1 MDSIS
6 YLIVPLLQGFEWF
19 DEGLQASLQARGWP
33 VLTRAESSVMIHV
46 MLDITRP
53 SDIARSMGVTRQAI
67 HITLGQIIEKG
78 VVALVDDPADKR
90 SKVVELTQLGK
101 AMRRDAQA
109 SVQYIASQLATR
121 IGESHVRNLQ
131 AAFAKDWGAPV
142 IYPLQPEE
150 KVKVRR
156 RQRNGSAAGAEA
168 VVNASSPSRS
178 SASGDVRQGRKR
190 ARRARATIRPRA

>member
-1 MDSIS
+1 MDSIT

-33 VLTRAESSVMIHV
+33 VLTRSESTVMIHV
-46 MLDITRP
+46 MLNITRP
-53 SDIARSMGVTRQAI
+53 SDIARSMGVTRQAT
-67 HITLGQIIEKG
+67 HITIGQIVQKGMIEL
-78 VVALVDDPADKR
+78 ADDPVDKR
-90 SKVVELTQLGK
+90 SKVIQLTPMGK
-101 AMRRDAQA
+101 EVRRDAQA
-109 SVQYIASQLATR
+109 SVQYIAAQLASR

-156 RQRNGSAAGAEA
+156 RQREGIAAAGQAPSKQRA
-168 VVNASSPSRS
+168 ARSGAAKKRSQRSRS
-178 SASGDVRQGRKR
+178 
-190 ARRARATIRPRA
+190 TIRPRQ